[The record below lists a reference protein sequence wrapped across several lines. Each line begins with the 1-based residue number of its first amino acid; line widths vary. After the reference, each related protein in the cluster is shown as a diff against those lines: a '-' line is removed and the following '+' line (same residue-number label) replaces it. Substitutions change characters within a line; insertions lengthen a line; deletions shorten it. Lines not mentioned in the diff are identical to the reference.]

1 MMWCRV
7 GVQGEMW
14 SEARGGCRAAQSRVK
29 SGVPGGMWSEVQ
41 GEMQGEA
48 RSRRRS
54 VRRCGAGREEMGR
67 GKNGVRN
74 HFGRHFTNIVYIIK
88 KMF

>member
-1 MMWCRV
+1 MQLRRDAGWECREV
-7 GVQGEMW
+7 CGVKRG
-14 SEARGGCRAAQSRVK
+14 ARCRAKGRVRGGRWKAERKTMRCVA
-29 SGVPGGMWSEVQ
+29 GGGM
-41 GEMQGEA
+41 GK
-48 RSRRRS
+48 
-54 VRRCGAGREEMGR
+54 